1 MHKPTTSTSSLR
13 LLRVI
18 FLAALATSGTLV
30 RAQAFCASDGQV
42 QPVALLE
49 RFINANCDSC
59 WKDPTT
65 PRAQANQAVLD
76 WVLPGERGDDA
87 PMSAVASRD
96 GLIRLE
102 ALGQA
107 VPRQASARLQ
117 RVKRP
122 GQLTAHDGYR
132 LRVAHGLALSGY
144 VGVSIELKP
153 IPMAAKKQALT
164 AWLALVETLPPGTE
178 GSPIPRNLIR
188 NALQS
193 NWDGRKQLSNKEQL
207 RFFESRVMR
216 LPEGLNPERMHLI
229 GWIEDTR
236 GQVLAA
242 AQSRCIPSPAQDR

>member
-1 MHKPTTSTSSLR
+1 MHKRVTLTSSLR

-18 FLAALATSGTLV
+18 FLVALGAGSTAV
-30 RAQAFCASDGQV
+30 RAQAFCASDGQAR
-42 QPVALLE
+42 PVALLE
-49 RFINANCDSC
+49 RFINADCESC
-59 WKDPTT
+59 WKDPAT

-87 PMSAVASRD
+87 PLSAVASRD
-96 GLIRLE
+96 GLVRLE

-107 VPRQASARLQ
+107 VPRLASARLQ
-117 RVKRP
+117 PVNRP
-122 GQLTAHDGYR
+122 ADSQGTR

-153 IPMAAKKQALT
+153 VPAAAKKSVLT

-178 GSPIPRNLIR
+178 GTPVARNLIR
-188 NALQS
+188 NVLQS
-193 NWDGRKQLSNKEQL
+193 DWDGRNQLSKTEQR

-216 LPEGLNPERMHLI
+216 LPEGLNPERMRVI
-229 GWIEDTR
+229 GWIEDAR

-242 AQSRCIPSPAQDR
+242 AQSRCAALPAQDR